1 MRTRALWL
9 MKLSDIVNKFIPD
22 AIPPGNIEAL
32 SRLNPDKI
40 YLENVRSVLNV
51 SHRKAKYI
59 CDTAVKQGAFES
71 WIEVR
76 WSDGS
81 VVATAKTEAE
91 LPSTV
96 RCWIERDGESEPID
110 MEPADLPKVPFY
122 RLIG

>member
-9 MKLSDIVNKFIPD
+9 MKLSDIVDKFIPD

-40 YLENVRSVLNV
+40 YLENVRSVLNI
-51 SHRKAKYI
+51 SHRRAKFI
-59 CDTAVKQGAFES
+59 CDIAVKQGAFES

-76 WSDGS
+76 CDGS
-81 VVATAKTEAE
+81 VVATAKTEVDV
-91 LPSTV
+91 PNTV

-110 MEPADLPKVPFY
+110 MESADLPKVPFY
-122 RLIG
+122 KLIG